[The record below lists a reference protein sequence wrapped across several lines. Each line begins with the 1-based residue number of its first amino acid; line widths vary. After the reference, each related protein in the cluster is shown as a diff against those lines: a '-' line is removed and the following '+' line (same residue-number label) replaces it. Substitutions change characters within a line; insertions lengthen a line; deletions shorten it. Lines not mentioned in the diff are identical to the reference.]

1 MPRDHGR
8 YEKAHDVNALRTL
21 LDGIVDYAGLFPPA
35 ALDMTTAVRNYASY
49 LAERDAWM
57 LGRFVVPIGR
67 LGELD
72 AVPGGFPATPEHP
85 WRLAALAGMEPHVDR
100 ARAFNAEHRRRATID
115 VLETKASSVEEID
128 RIAAA
133 TGRDFTTFVELPSA
147 SDLEP
152 LLAAIKRRGLSA
164 KIRTGG
170 VVADAFP
177 SAELVMRFI
186 RSCLR
191 AGVPFK
197 ATAGLHHP
205 VRATY
210 RLTYDAGGP
219 TGIMFGYLN
228 VFVAAALMA
237 SGLNDDEAVRVLD
250 ERDPNAFVL
259 RAHTVAWRGH
269 VITADEARRVRE
281 HVAVS
286 FGSCSFREPVDE
298 LKALALAP
306 TQ

>member
-67 LGELD
+67 LGELE
-72 AVPGGFPATPEHP
+72 AVPGGFPATLEHP
-85 WRLAALAGMEPHVDR
+85 WRLAALAGSVIEPDVQR
-100 ARAFNAEHRRRATID
+100 AQSFNAEHRHRAAID
-115 VLETKASSVEEID
+115 VLEVKATSVEEID

-133 TGRDFTTFVELPSA
+133 AGREFTTFVELPSA

-197 ATAGLHHP
+197 ATAGLHHAL
-205 VRATY
+205 RAKY

-219 TGIMFGYLN
+219 TGVMFGYLN

-237 SGLNDDEAVRVLD
+237 SGLNDDDAVRVLD
-250 ERDPNAFVL
+250 ERDPNAFEL

-269 VITADEARRVRE
+269 VITTDEARRVRE
-281 HVAVS
+281 RVAVS

-298 LKALALAP
+298 LKALAP